1 MSDTTATVTVVAQ
14 TPLFTVLDG
23 VLGAEQRDRLWNY
36 FQLQPFQRVDA
47 LGLQG
52 QWLLEDSAVL
62 RGPTVG
68 WGQAWDAQ
76 YPTKT
81 PIDDLMKAVADAAPH
96 FAATAG
102 ARGAEWDVFS
112 AAPTLYAA
120 GQGLVWHRDG
130 DDDTG
135 SWIYY
140 AHREWNIEWGG
151 ELFVAHESALPA
163 EYGAF
168 LHRLRPM
175 AEMAAAPAWPSHL
188 DNQDANQLLMER
200 GIGSYIAPK
209 PNRLVIVK
217 GGAPYA
223 IAKVR
228 PSAGRQVHASV
239 GGSFKRR
246 DRG

>member
-1 MSDTTATVTVVAQ
+1 MSDAVTVVAQ
-14 TPLFTVLDG
+14 TEFFTVIDG
-23 VLGAEQRDRLWNY
+23 LLTAEQTDRLWNY

-47 LGLQG
+47 MGLQG

-81 PIDDLMKAVADAAPH
+81 PLDDLMKAVAEAAPH

-102 ARGAEWDVFS
+102 RRGADWDVFS
-112 AAPTLYAA
+112 AAATLYSA

-130 DDDTG
+130 DDDAG
-135 SWIYY
+135 SWIYT

-151 ELFVAHESALPA
+151 ELFIAHEPDVPR
-163 EYGAF
+163 EYGAY

-175 AEMAAAPAWPSHL
+175 PDLPAPPAWPSHL
-188 DNQDANQLLMER
+188 DNHDANQLLMER
-200 GIGSYIAPK
+200 GIGSYVAAK
-209 PNRLVIVK
+209 PNRIVIIK
-217 GGAPYA
+217 GGTPYA
-223 IAKVR
+223 IAKIR
-228 PSAGRQVHASV
+228 PSAGRHVHASI
-239 GGSFKRR
+239 GGAFKRK
-246 DRG
+246 

>member
-1 MSDTTATVTVVAQ
+1 MSDAVTVAAQ
-14 TPLFTVLDG
+14 TESFTVLDG
-23 VLGAEQRDRLWNY
+23 VLDAEQTDRLWNY

-62 RGPTVG
+62 RGPTIG

-81 PIDDLMKAVADAAPH
+81 PVDALLEAVVAAAPH
-96 FAATAG
+96 FEATAG
-102 ARGAEWDVFS
+102 GRGADWDVFN
-112 AAPTLYAA
+112 AAPTLYSA
-120 GQGLVWHRDG
+120 GQGLVWHRDVDG
-130 DDDTG
+130 DAA

-151 ELFVAHESALPA
+151 ELFIAQEAEAPA
-163 EYGAF
+163 ESGAF

-175 AEMAAAPAWPSHL
+175 PDLPAPPAWPSHL
-188 DNQDANQLLMER
+188 DNRDASQSLMKR
-200 GIGSYIAPK
+200 GIGSYVSAK
-209 PNRLVIVK
+209 PTRLVVIK
-217 GGAPYA
+217 GGTPYA

-228 PSAGRQVHASV
+228 ASAGRHVHASV
-239 GGSFKRR
+239 GGVFKRK
-246 DRG
+246 